1 MSTCRRAAVFL
12 SSIFVNP
19 STLPSA
25 LEAVFEINPISHVVD
40 ASRGLMYG
48 DVVAG
53 EVLLVLAEA
62 AVLTAVF
69 VPLTAHLYRSRS

>member
-1 MSTCRRAAVFL
+1 
-12 SSIFVNP
+12 
-19 STLPSA
+19 
-25 LEAVFEINPISHVVD
+25 
-40 ASRGLMYG
+40 MYG

-69 VPLTAHLYRSRS
+69 VPLTAHLHCSRS

>member
-1 MSTCRRAAVFL
+1 VR
-12 SSIFVNP
+12 
-19 STLPSA
+19 
-25 LEAVFEINPISHVVD
+25 
-40 ASRGLMYG
+40 

-69 VPLTAHLYRSRS
+69 VLLTAHLYRSGS